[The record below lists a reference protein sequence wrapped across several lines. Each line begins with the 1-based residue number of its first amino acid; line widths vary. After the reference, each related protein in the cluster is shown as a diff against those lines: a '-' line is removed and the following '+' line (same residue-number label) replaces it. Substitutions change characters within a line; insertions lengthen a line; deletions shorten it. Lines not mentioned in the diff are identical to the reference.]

1 MPFLRKPRVD
11 ELSQLPKLSDEQLV
25 EEMRAGSHDALAAMF
40 DRYERLVLSV
50 ALRIIKDIGEAEEV
64 MQAVFFELYRAA
76 ARFDP
81 SRGTVKTW
89 VLQYTRSRSINRRQQ
104 LMLHNHY
111 STLDVQLIE
120 PEALPHTMQLNEAEV
135 RHLIREALG
144 TLSHGQRTVLHK
156 AYFEGMSLK
165 EIAEQTGE
173 TFGNVRHHYYRGLAR
188 LKAALSE
195 EEESRLGVSK
205 GGVVDAEA

>member
-1 MPFLRKPRVD
+1 M
-11 ELSQLPKLSDEQLV
+11 
-25 EEMRAGSHDALAAMF
+25 
-40 DRYERLVLSV
+40 
-50 ALRIIKDIGEAEEV
+50 
-64 MQAVFFELYRAA
+64 
-76 ARFDP
+76 
-81 SRGTVKTW
+81 
-89 VLQYTRSRSINRRQQ
+89 
-104 LMLHNHY
+104 
-111 STLDVQLIE
+111 
-120 PEALPHTMQLNEAEV
+120 

-144 TLSHGQRTVLHK
+144 TLSQGQRTVLHK

-195 EEESRLGVSK
+195 EEKSRLSLSK